1 MAILVLILIICWIIL
16 AKNGAAMTQKKV
28 EKNLARQESAARA
41 EAERKAQAD
50 EKSRWEKAQQQYN
63 ILTSL
68 LTFDEACT
76 DVQKLAASKLSARL
90 APVINSGLIPR
101 NCVNTYSSLGICC
114 VASDKMYYDIKHSS
128 GLGGYLTML
137 SSFAELRPSKVIAKL
152 TPSLS
157 ASDCLYE
164 LRPKEVH
171 LSSMKLSDIK
181 LYRIEGGVHY
191 NSNVSGGGVNMQ
203 GAMAGAI
210 LAGGAAAIIGSQIGT
225 EIKTTTTKQDERRLM
240 LYLEEKGTLKMNY
253 IQTDNIDKTLDA
265 LRKLIPE
272 KEESYILAQN
282 RLSALQ
288 N

>member
-1 MAILVLILIICWIIL
+1 MEVFVGLLLIFFLVFIVVAI
-16 AKNGAAMTQKKV
+16 AYGFGAAVDEKK
-28 EKNLARQESAARA
+28 KK
-41 EAERKAQAD
+41 EREEIEFHAKAQAM
-50 EKSRWEKAQQQYN
+50 EKLSWENAYKQYN
-63 ILTSL
+63 IHTSL
-68 LTFDEACT
+68 LTFDEACSE
-76 DVQKLAASKLSARL
+76 VKKLAASKLSARL
-90 APVINSGLIPR
+90 APLIDRGLISQ
-101 NCVNTYSSLGICC
+101 NCVDTYSSLGTCC
-114 VASDKMYYDIKHSS
+114 VVSDELYYDIEHSS
-128 GLGGYLTML
+128 GLGQYKRVLLPRFFAGLCITADL
-137 SSFAELRPSKVIAKL
+137 SVN
-152 TPSLS
+152 
-157 ASDCLYE
+157 DCLYE
-164 LRPKEVH
+164 LNPSEIYIP
-171 LSSMKLSDIK
+171 SMKLSDIK
-181 LYRIEGGVHY
+181 LYRIEGGVYY

-240 LYLEEKGTLKMNY
+240 LYLEENGTLKMNY

>member
-1 MAILVLILIICWIIL
+1 
-16 AKNGAAMTQKKV
+16 MTQKKV
-28 EKNLARQESAARA
+28 EKNRALQESAVRA
-41 EAERKAQAD
+41 EAERKAQDA
-50 EKSRWEKAQQQYN
+50 EKSRWEKAQQRYN
-63 ILTSL
+63 IRTSL
-68 LTFDEACT
+68 LTFDEACSE
-76 DVQKLAASKLSARL
+76 VQKLAASKLSARL

-101 NCVNTYSSLGICC
+101 NCINTYSSLGICC

-137 SSFAELRPSKVIAKL
+137 SSFAELKPIANL
-152 TPSLS
+152 TPNLS

-164 LRPKEVH
+164 LRPTEVH
-171 LSSMKLSDIK
+171 ISSMKLSDIK

-191 NSNVSGGGVNMQ
+191 NSNVSGSGVNMQ

-240 LYLEEKGTLKMNY
+240 LYHEENGTLKMNY

>member
-28 EKNLARQESAARA
+28 EKNRALQESAVRA
-41 EAERKAQAD
+41 EAERKAQDA
-50 EKSRWEKAQQQYN
+50 EKSRWEKAQQRYN
-63 ILTSL
+63 IRTSS
-68 LTFDEACT
+68 LTFDEACSE
-76 DVQKLAASKLSARL
+76 VQKLAASKLSTRL

-101 NCVNTYSSLGICC
+101 NCINTYSSLGICC

-137 SSFAELRPSKVIAKL
+137 SSFAELKPSKVIAKL
-152 TPSLS
+152 TPNLS

-164 LRPKEVH
+164 LRPTEVH
-171 LSSMKLSDIK
+171 ISSMKLSDIK

-240 LYLEEKGTLKMNY
+240 LYHEENGTLKMNY

-265 LRKLIPE
+265 LRRLIPE

-282 RLSALQ
+282 SLNALQ

>member
-1 MAILVLILIICWIIL
+1 MIVGLILLIAILVFVIVGTAYGLGSAIEE
-16 AKNGAAMTQKKV
+16 KKKQERTAM
-28 EKNLARQESAARA
+28 EARA
-41 EAERKAQAD
+41 KAQVRIKND
-50 EKSRWEKAQQQYN
+50 WENAHKRYD
-63 ILTSL
+63 IHTSL
-68 LTFDEACT
+68 LTFDEACLE
-76 DVQKLAASKLSARL
+76 VKKLAANKLSVRL
-90 APVINSGLIPR
+90 AHFIDSGLIPQ
-101 NCVNTYSSLGICC
+101 NCVDTHSSLGTCC
-114 VASDKMYYDIKHSS
+114 VVSNELYYDIEHAS
-128 GLGGYLTML
+128 GLGYY
-137 SSFAELRPSKVIAKL
+137 SKVL
-152 TPSLS
+152 TPRRFTDVGTTTDFSVY
-157 ASDCLYE
+157 DCLYE
-164 LRPKEVH
+164 LNPKEVQ

-240 LYLEEKGTLKMNY
+240 LYFEENGTLKMNY